1 MRPTRLT
8 ILLLTAVVLNACS
21 KSPAEHVV
29 DAANVIGRQIME
41 PLAPKDA
48 SGQAE
53 RMITLVVADKA
64 ECGVFRA
71 RMREAGKGSPFD
83 AVTQRQF
90 VQVQQDACKAN
101 CCKP

>member
-1 MRPTRLT
+1 MRPIRLAP
-8 ILLLTAVVLNACS
+8 LLLTALMLTACS

-29 DAANVIGRQIME
+29 DAANVVGRKIME

-64 ECGVFRA
+64 ECEAFRA

-90 VQVQQDACKAN
+90 IQVQQDACKAN